1 MEQSFYEM
9 HRSEAIQVLLGKDKL
24 ASTFTNLKL
33 ADELERHFPEKKRMY
48 LVREDHIDLS
58 GDVLTAKT
66 F

>member
-1 MEQSFYEM
+1 MKETFYEM

-24 ASTFTNLKL
+24 SRTYTNLKL
-33 ADELERHFPEKKRMY
+33 AEKLEKLFPDKKRMY
-48 LVREDHIDLS
+48 LVKEDHLELS